1 MDLKSFRKTGL
12 VAAILAMTMAF
23 AGCGGDKSASKAAG
37 DEIKIGLSGE
47 LTGGSA
53 NFGTST
59 LNGAK
64 LAVKEI
70 NDAGGINGK
79 KIVLISGDNKSE
91 PSEAANV
98 MTKLVT
104 QDKVVAV
111 IGNFTSSCA
120 ISASSIAESNKT
132 PFVSNGATNPRLT
145 VENGKV
151 KDYIFRACFID
162 PFQGTV
168 GANFV
173 LGTLN
178 LKKGAILV
186 DNSSDYAKGLAEFF
200 KVAFTKGGGEIVSE
214 EGYLQK
220 DTDFKSTLTK
230 VKSANPEFIYVPGY
244 YQEVGLIVK
253 QAREL
258 GIDIPVIGGDGWDS
272 AKLAEIG
279 GASALNNTY
288 FTNHYSPEDSSP
300 ASKAFVDAYKKEYNA
315 MPDGPSVLAYDT
327 LKIVANAI
335 KTANSTEPVKIRDA
349 IAATKDFPGASGTLT
364 INETHDA
371 TKSAVIIEM
380 KDGKQ
385 VYKETIKP

>member
-1 MDLKSFRKTGL
+1 MKLFKKITLTVAVLALTAGL
-12 VAAILAMTMAF
+12 
-23 AGCGGDKSASKAAG
+23 AGCGGEKKEAPKAAA
-37 DEIKIGLSGE
+37 DVIKIGLTGE
-47 LTGGSA
+47 LTGNSA

-59 LNGAK
+59 AKGAD

-70 NDAGGINGK
+70 NAAGGILGK
-79 KIVLISGDNKSE
+79 KIQLIKVDNKSE

-120 ISASSIAESNKT
+120 ISASNVSESSKI
-132 PFVSNGATNPRLT
+132 PYVSNGATNPRLT
-145 VENGKV
+145 VEGGKV
-151 KDYIFRACFID
+151 KPNTFRACFID

-173 LGTLN
+173 LSELK
-178 LKKGAILV
+178 LKKGVILI
-186 DNSSDYAKGLAEFF
+186 DNSSDYSKGLAEFF
-200 KVAFTKGGGEIVSE
+200 KAALTKGGGEVLGE

-220 DTDFKSTLTK
+220 DQDFKTILTK
-230 VKSANPEFIYVPGY
+230 VKALNPEFIYVPGY
-244 YQEVGLIVK
+244 YEEVGKIVK

-258 GIDIPVIGGDGWDS
+258 GMDIPMVGGDGWDS
-272 AKLAEIG
+272 AKLSEIAG
-279 GASALNNTY
+279 GAALNNTY
-288 FTNHYSPEDSSP
+288 FTNHYSPEDSSE
-300 ASKAFVDAYKKEYNA
+300 ASKKYVEAFKKEYNET
-315 MPDGPSVLAYDT
+315 PDGPSVLGYDA
-327 LKIVANAI
+327 LKLVVDAI
-335 KTANSTEPVKIRDA
+335 KRANSAEPAKISEA
-349 IAATKDFPGASGTLT
+349 LAKTKDYPGASGVLT

-385 VYKETIKP
+385 VYKSTIKP